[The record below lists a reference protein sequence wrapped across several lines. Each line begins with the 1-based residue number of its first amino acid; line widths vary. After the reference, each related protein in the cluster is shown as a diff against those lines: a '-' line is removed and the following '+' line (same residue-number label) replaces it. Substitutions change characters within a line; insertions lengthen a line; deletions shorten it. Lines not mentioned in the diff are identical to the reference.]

1 MGLLNKILH
10 FKKLHLQNPV
20 IPLIKLVVL
29 WENEDYVVCFDIE
42 TEDIGLRIMFVR
54 LVIQLRVKSFG
65 VVLEINSIFIIIH
78 RASLEISTIVSQQI
92 YSALKKRETILTAEL
107 IYTNA

>member
-1 MGLLNKILH
+1 M
-10 FKKLHLQNPV
+10 QNPV

-29 WENEDYVVCFDIE
+29 WKNNDYIVCFDIE
-42 TEDIGLRIMFVR
+42 TEDTRLHIKFVS
-54 LVIQLRVKSFG
+54 LVIQLRVKCFG
-65 VVLEINSIFIIIH
+65 VLLEINSIFIIIH